1 MKMASNP
8 QQMLPRNP
16 YGRIRMTE
24 FVIGGGKQ
32 FDKTRRGETTNEE
45 ITMYVSSKK
54 SAMFFCAD
62 SENGNPTGCI
72 GKGGAATHTRV
83 ANGLQELLLQSRS
96 DLDSQIEQFKF

>member
-54 SAMFFCAD
+54 SAMFFVVRESLENSALGIALEVTSGLATV
-62 SENGNPTGCI
+62 SENGGTGLVS
-72 GKGGAATHTRV
+72 GERGYSAAFC
-83 ANGLQELLLQSRS
+83 L
-96 DLDSQIEQFKF
+96 